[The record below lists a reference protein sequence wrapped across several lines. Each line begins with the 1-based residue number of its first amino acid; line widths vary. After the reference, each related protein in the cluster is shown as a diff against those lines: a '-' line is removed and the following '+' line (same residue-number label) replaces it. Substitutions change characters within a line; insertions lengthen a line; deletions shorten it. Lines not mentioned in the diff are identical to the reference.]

1 MSWNHASHVNNQDCR
16 KAYNADEVING
27 QHEQVL
33 RIKDFLKDFYVSRG
47 HSPLLEG
54 LTAYRIVGN
63 TSHSI
68 TNMHLEYNK
77 KHR

>member
-1 MSWNHASHVNNQDCR
+1 MRLSMVSMS
-16 KAYNADEVING
+16 KF
-27 QHEQVL
+27 L

-54 LTAYRIVGN
+54 LTAYRTVGN
-63 TSHSI
+63 ISHSI